1 MTLHERIARCL
12 GWTVKDCQSFSLTTL
27 RELVR
32 DKDVALC
39 AAITATIRD
48 GRHITDKPER

>member
-1 MTLHERIARCL
+1 MTLHERVARCL
-12 GWTVKDCQSFSLTTL
+12 GWSVRDCQSFSLATL

-32 DKDVALC
+32 DKDAALH

-48 GRHITDKPER
+48 GRHITDKPE